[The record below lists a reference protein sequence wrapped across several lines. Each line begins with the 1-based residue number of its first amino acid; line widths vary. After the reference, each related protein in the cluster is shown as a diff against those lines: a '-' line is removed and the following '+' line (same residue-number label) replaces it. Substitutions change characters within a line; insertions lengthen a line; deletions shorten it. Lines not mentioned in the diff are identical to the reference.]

1 MPEEDQQ
8 LLSHSFPTTVSPT
21 LDRKIEEI
29 ERIVDRVLAK
39 SADRVLEESEA
50 AHAL

>member
-1 MPEEDQQ
+1 MPEEDHPQHE
-8 LLSHSFPTTVSPT
+8 LHPLFTPAPR
-21 LDRKIEEI
+21 LERKLEEI